1 MKLKNRELTVA
12 TNGQSNKQSNRQTSG
27 LTNSIKK
34 VFQGKAFNAKSLVAF
49 VVFGMIVLTFV
60 LSDISGQ
67 NNGGGAGM
75 ASAAEVNGELISIKN
90 FQEQETRVSAYY
102 AQLFGGQINEE
113 LQRKQIRSET
123 MGELINN
130 VLAAQAADQEKVLAT
145 DAEVKKII
153 TQDLPYFQK
162 DGIFQTDVYKAILNA
177 NRLTPAEFEKDLRV
191 QTKNQKLR
199 QLFETGLSA
208 PTASKKLNTD
218 LKSAQISV
226 AYLKLNFENYK
237 AKQNIS
243 VAEINQSLADAAFAK
258 KVEDSY
264 AQKKQQYDQ
273 PEQVKASHILIR
285 ANPANKT
292 EMDAAR
298 VKAKAIQARLG
309 KESAKEDFGTVAAA
323 VSEDPGSKSKNGDLG
338 FFNKTQMVPAF
349 AEAAFKMQKGQ
360 ISDLVETDF
369 GIHIIKVTDKKPAQ
383 LISLK
388 EAQNDLAK
396 TLILEDKY
404 LKLTQQIETLLSSS
418 KYAEVEAL
426 MNQNQLNW
434 VNSGFFDLE
443 NDNFPQVGSRE
454 LLTASLKLNKKS
466 PYSSSLVR
474 EGDDQYVVKLIDFR
488 NNTAVVDLKQSELID
503 KQKAFSA
510 FGSWIESYRKNSKI
524 MTNDLLLQ

>member
-1 MKLKNRELTVA
+1 MTQK
-12 TNGQSNKQSNRQTSG
+12 NGQSSG
-27 LTNSIKK
+27 LISSIKK

-49 VVFGMIVLTFV
+49 IIFGMIVLTFV
-60 LSDISGQ
+60 LSDISGR

-90 FQEQETRVSAYY
+90 FQEQESRVSAYY

-130 VLAAQAADQEKVLAT
+130 VLAAQAADREKVLAT

-162 DGIFQTDVYKAILNA
+162 DGVFQTDVYKAILSA

-199 QLFETGLSA
+199 QLFETGLSSPA
-208 PTASKKLNTD
+208 AAKKLNAD
-218 LKSAQISV
+218 LKSAQINV
-226 AYLKLNFENYK
+226 AYLKLNFETFK
-237 AKQNIS
+237 TKQS
-243 VAEINQSLADAAFAK
+243 VSPAEINQSLADTAFMK
-258 KVEDSY
+258 KVEDFY
-264 AQKKQQYDQ
+264 NQRKQDYDQ
-273 PEQVKASHILIR
+273 PEQVKASHILVR

-292 EMDAAR
+292 EIEAAR
-298 VKAKAIQARLG
+298 IKAKAIQARL
-309 KESAKEDFGTVAAA
+309 AKEDFGAVAAA
-323 VSEDPGSKSKNGDLG
+323 VSEDPGSKNKKGDLG
-338 FFNKTQMVPAF
+338 FFTKTQMVPAF

-360 ISDLVETDF
+360 VSDLVETDF
-369 GIHIIKVTDKKPAQ
+369 GVHIIKVTDKKAAQ

-388 EAQNDLAK
+388 EAQNSIAK
-396 TLILEDKY
+396 NIISEEKY
-404 LKLTQQIETLLSSS
+404 LKLTKDIETLLAAS
-418 KYAEVEAL
+418 KYTDVEAL
-426 MNQNQLNW
+426 MKQNQLSW

-443 NDNFPQVGSRE
+443 NDIFPQVGSRE
-454 LLTASLKLNKKS
+454 LLNASLKLNKKS
-466 PYSSSLVR
+466 PYSTTLVR
-474 EGDDQYVVKLIDFR
+474 EGDDLYMVKLIDFKQ
-488 NNTAVVDLKQSELID
+488 NAAVVDLKQSELTD

-510 FGSWIESYRKNSKI
+510 FGSWIETYRKNSKI

>member
-1 MKLKNRELTVA
+1 MAQN
-12 TNGQSNKQSNRQTSG
+12 NGQTSS
-27 LTNSIKK
+27 LMNSIKK

-49 VVFGMIVLTFV
+49 VIFGMIVLTFV
-60 LSDISGQ
+60 LSDISGRK
-67 NNGGGAGM
+67 NGGGGAGM

-113 LQRKQIRSET
+113 LQRKQIRTET

-130 VLAAQAADQEKVLAT
+130 VLAAQAADNEKVLAT

-162 DGIFQTDVYKAILNA
+162 DGVFQTDVYKAILNA

-208 PTASKKLNTD
+208 PAASKKLNTD

-243 VAEINQSLADAAFAK
+243 ATEINQALADTAFMK

-264 AQKKQQYDQ
+264 TQKNQQYDQ

-285 ANPANKT
+285 ANPTNKT
-292 EMDAAR
+292 EMEAAR
-298 VKAKAIQARLG
+298 VKAKAIQARLTR
-309 KESAKEDFGTVAAA
+309 EDFGTVAAA
-323 VSEDPGSKSKNGDLG
+323 VSEDPGSKNKKGDLG

-349 AEAAFKMQKGQ
+349 AEAAFKLQKGQ
-360 ISDLVETDF
+360 VSDLVETDF
-369 GIHIIKVTDKKPAQ
+369 GVHIVKVTDKKAAQ

-396 TLILEDKY
+396 TLLLEDKY
-404 LKLTQQIETLLSSS
+404 LKLTQQIETLLSAS
-418 KYAEVEAL
+418 KYTEVEAL

-443 NDNFPQVGSRE
+443 NDIFPQVGSRE
-454 LLTASLKLNKKS
+454 LLAASLKLNKKS
-466 PYSSSLVR
+466 PYSTSLVR
-474 EGDDQYVVKLIDFR
+474 EGDDQYMVKLVDFR

-510 FGSWIESYRKNSKI
+510 FGSWIEGYRKNSKI

>member
-1 MKLKNRELTVA
+1 MIDNEIKKNRELAVA
-12 TNGQSNKQSNRQTSG
+12 QNNGQTSS
-27 LTNSIKK
+27 LMNSIKK

-49 VVFGMIVLTFV
+49 VIFGMIVLTFV
-60 LSDISGQ
+60 LSDISGR
-67 NNGGGAGM
+67 NSGGGGAGM

-130 VLAAQAADQEKVLAT
+130 VLAAQAADKEKVLAT

-162 DGIFQTDVYKAILNA
+162 DGVFQTDVYKAILNA

-208 PTASKKLNTD
+208 PAASKKLNAD

-243 VAEINQSLADAAFAK
+243 ATEITQSLVDTAFMK
-258 KVEDSY
+258 KIEDSY

-285 ANPANKT
+285 ANPVNKA
-292 EMDAAR
+292 EMEAAR
-298 VKAKAIQARLG
+298 VKAKAIQTRL
-309 KESAKEDFGTVAAA
+309 AKEDFGTVAAA
-323 VSEDPGSKSKNGDLG
+323 VSEDPGSKGKKGDLG

-349 AEAAFKMQKGQ
+349 AEAAFKLQKGQ
-360 ISDLVETDF
+360 LSDLVETDF
-369 GIHIIKVTDKKPAQ
+369 GVHIIKVTDKKAAQ

-396 TLILEDKY
+396 TLLLEDKY
-404 LKLTQQIETLLSSS
+404 LKLTQQIETLLSAS
-418 KYAEVEAL
+418 KYTEVEAL

-443 NDNFPQVGSRE
+443 NDIFPQVGSRE
-454 LLTASLKLNKKS
+454 LLAASLKLNKKS
-466 PYSSSLVR
+466 PYSASLVR
-474 EGDDQYVVKLIDFR
+474 EGDDQYMVKLVDFR

-503 KQKAFSA
+503 KQKAFAA
-510 FGSWIESYRKNSKI
+510 FGFWIEGHRKNSKI
-524 MTNDLLLQ
+524 MTNNLLLQ